1 MIPFLNN
8 LPDKVNALAENYLFF
23 QLRSSR
29 RNFLAFGATI
39 IPRGITVKNWV
50 DFKNKS
56 SLKNSGGN
64 SKYFSYYEKMIKC
77 IAYFKSLNR

>member
-39 IPRGITVKNWV
+39 IPRGITVKSWV
-50 DFKNKS
+50 DFKNI
-56 SLKNSGGN
+56 SLLLKTL
-64 SKYFSYYEKMIKC
+64 EE
-77 IAYFKSLNR
+77 IANILVIMKRW